1 MKNISN
7 KKAFTL
13 IEVVVAVGLFSIVMM
28 VALAIILS
36 VVDNNKKVH
45 SVNVVVDNLNFAIDS
60 MVRDIKT
67 GKFYQCGIKNTINIG
82 DDSGCSAGQNNTAIT
97 LVSTLY
103 DKDKIV
109 QYEFSNGKIL
119 KSSCDISTTNSDAT
133 KVEGSG
139 CTPQTEL
146 TSPEITITDAAFY
159 INPGSPGFVQP
170 SVFVLIK
177 GTSAI
182 NPTEAS
188 DFTIQTL
195 ISQRYLNI

>member
-13 IEVVVAVGLFSIVMM
+13 IEVVVAVGLFSVVMM

-45 SVNVVVDNLNFAIDS
+45 SVNVVVDNLNFSIDS

-67 GKFYQCGIKNTINIG
+67 GKFYQCGTSPTINIG
-82 DDSGCSAGQNNTAIT
+82 GGSGCVSTAIT

-103 DKDKIV
+103 GKDKIV
-109 QYEFSNGKIL
+109 QYEFREDLKKIF
-119 KSSCDISTTNSDAT
+119 KSSCDILTTSGGSTQVVGT
-133 KVEGSG
+133 G
-139 CTPQTEL
+139 CTIPTEL
-146 TSPEITITDAAFY
+146 TSSEITITAVNFVV
-159 INPGSPGFVQP
+159 NPGRPGISQP
-170 SVFVLIK
+170 TVFVLIK

-195 ISQRYLNI
+195 ISQRYLNLKI